1 MLIHINGQ
9 NITKT
14 SQNNTFQK
22 HKLDSLKKYKKQ
34 LSGFKLIWMALNE
47 NKNSHQKLEGAERH
61 ILQKALA
68 KCS

>member
-1 MLIHINGQ
+1 
-9 NITKT
+9 
-14 SQNNTFQK
+14 
-22 HKLDSLKKYKKQ
+22 
-34 LSGFKLIWMALNE
+34 MALNE